1 MKNNTAYYF
10 HATLYRLRQKPV
22 MTAMMVC
29 SLVFGV
35 TAAIAGI
42 KVWRASSVC
51 AIAQSSALPS
61 VVHAVTDVAGQS
73 DLLIQHQVLQIALS
87 VGGQTPQ
94 AGSALSHKNASA
106 GCRCAAPMEWHWQR
120 I

>member
-22 MTAMMVC
+22 MTAIMVC

-35 TAAIAGI
+35 TAAVAGI

-51 AIAQSSALPS
+51 TIAQEFDLPS
-61 VVHAVTDVAGQS
+61 VVHAVADVAGQS
-73 DLLIQHQVLQIALS
+73 DLLIQHQMRQTALS
-87 VGGQTPQ
+87 MGGQTPQ

-106 GCRCAAPMEWHWQR
+106 SCRCAAPIEWH
-120 I
+120 

>member
-1 MKNNTAYYF
+1 MKNSTAYYF
-10 HATLYRLRQKPV
+10 RATLYRLRRKPV

-51 AIAQSSALPS
+51 TIAQSSALPG
-61 VVHAVTDVAGQS
+61 VAQAVADVAGQS
-73 DLLIQHQVLQIALS
+73 DLLIQHQVLQTALS
-87 VGGQTPQ
+87 MAGRTPQ
-94 AGSALSHKNASA
+94 GGSAFSHKNAS
-106 GCRCAAPMEWHWQR
+106 GSCPCAAPMTWHWQR

>member
-10 HATLYRLRQKPV
+10 HATLYGLRRKPV

-35 TAAIAGI
+35 TAAIAGV

-51 AIAQSSALPS
+51 TIAQSSALPS
-61 VVHAVTDVAGQS
+61 VVQAVTDVAGQS
-73 DLLIQHQVLQIALS
+73 DLPIQHQVLQTALS
-87 VGGQTPQ
+87 MGGRTPQ
-94 AGSALSHKNASA
+94 DGSALSHKNASA
-106 GCRCAAPMEWHWQR
+106 SCRCAAPIEWHWQR

>member
-10 HATLYRLRQKPV
+10 QATLYKLRRKPV

-51 AIAQSSALPS
+51 TITQGSALPS
-61 VVHAVTDVAGQS
+61 VMQADTDVAGQS
-73 DLLIQHQVLQIALS
+73 DVLSQHQVLHTALS
-87 VGGQTPQ
+87 MGGRTPQ
-94 AGSALSHKNASA
+94 GDSALSHKNASA
-106 GCRCAAPMEWHWQR
+106 NCPCAAPMTWHWQR

>member
-10 HATLYRLRQKPV
+10 HATLCRLRRKPV

-51 AIAQSSALPS
+51 SIAQSSTLPS
-61 VVHAVTDVAGQS
+61 VVHAVTDVAGQG
-73 DLLIQHQVLQIALS
+73 DLLIQHQVRQAALS
-87 VGGQTPQ
+87 MGGETPQ
-94 AGSALSHKNASA
+94 GGSALSHNASA
-106 GCRCAAPMEWHWQR
+106 GCRCAAQIEWHWQR

>member
-10 HATLYRLRQKPV
+10 QATLHKLRGKPV

-29 SLVFGV
+29 SLVFGA

-42 KVWRASSVC
+42 KVWRAGSVC
-51 AIAQSSALPS
+51 AIAQSSALPD
-61 VVHAVTDVAGQS
+61 VVQAVTDVAGQS
-73 DLLIQHQVLQIALS
+73 DLLIQHQVLQTALT
-87 VGGQTPQ
+87 VGGRTPQ
-94 AGSALSHKNASA
+94 GGSALSHKNAAA
-106 GCRCAAPMEWHWQR
+106 GCRCSAPIEWHWQR

>member
-22 MTAMMVC
+22 MMAMMVC

-42 KVWRASSVC
+42 KVWRARSVWTLS
-51 AIAQSSALPS
+51 QGSALPRVGRS
-61 VVHAVTDVAGQS
+61 VTDVAGQS
-73 DLLIQHQVLQIALS
+73 ALLIQHQVLQTALG
-87 VGGQTPQ
+87 VGGQPPQ
-94 AGSALSHKNASA
+94 SGSALSHKNASA
-106 GCRCAAPMEWHWQR
+106 SCRCAAP
-120 I
+120 

>member
-10 HATLYRLRQKPV
+10 NATLSGLRRKPV

-51 AIAQSSALPS
+51 TIAQGSALPS
-61 VVHAVTDVAGQS
+61 VVQADTDVAGQS
-73 DLLIQHQVLQIALS
+73 DLPSQHQVLQTALS
-87 VGGQTPQ
+87 MGGRTPHG
-94 AGSALSHKNASA
+94 GSPLSHKNASA
-106 GCRCAAPMEWHWQR
+106 NCPCAAPMTWHWQR

>member
-10 HATLYRLRQKPV
+10 HATLYRLRRKPV

-29 SLVFGV
+29 SLVFAV

-51 AIAQSSALPS
+51 TIAQSSALPS
-61 VVHAVTDVAGQS
+61 VVQAVTDVAGQS
-73 DLLIQHQVLQIALS
+73 DLPIQHHVRQTALS
-87 VGGQTPQ
+87 MGGQTPQ
-94 AGSALSHKNASA
+94 GGSALSHKNASA
-106 GCRCAAPMEWHWQR
+106 NCPCAAPIGWHWQR

>member
-1 MKNNTAYYF
+1 MKNNTAYHV
-10 HATLYRLRQKPV
+10 HATLHRLRRKPV

-42 KVWRASSVC
+42 KVWRATSVC
-51 AIAQSSALPS
+51 TIAHSSALP
-61 VVHAVTDVAGQS
+61 AVLQPVADVAGQS
-73 DLLIQHQVLQIALS
+73 DLLIQHQVLQTALS
-87 VGGQTPQ
+87 EGGQTLQ

-106 GCRCAAPMEWHWQR
+106 GCPCAAPIAWHWQR

>member
-1 MKNNTAYYF
+1 MKNSTAYYL
-10 HATLYRLRQKPV
+10 HATLHRLRRKPV

-29 SLVFGV
+29 SLVFSV

-51 AIAQSSALPS
+51 TIAQSSTLPS
-61 VVHAVTDVAGQS
+61 VVQAVTDVAGQS
-73 DLLIQHQVLQIALS
+73 DLLIQHQVLQTALS
-87 VGGQTPQ
+87 VGAQTPQ
-94 AGSALSHKNASA
+94 GGSALSHKNASA
-106 GCRCAAPMEWHWQR
+106 HCPCAAPIEWHWQR